1 MRFFAILLLLGGLSS
16 GCNSKS
22 PEIQAKEAANEEALA
37 KQAAAGTA
45 DSKALAEAA
54 AATAAPTP
62 CNYTIT
68 KLIPGWTAYKTTQK
82 VAVGGTFNSVK
93 LSEMKPGGTLT
104 AAFTGLSAEIEGASI
119 ESGNPA
125 RNATVAAAFF
135 AKFAEQAKITAQI
148 TGASGDEKLGLFMIN
163 VTMNN
168 VTRSLQLRH
177 EGMKDGTLVAK
188 TVINMLDFGLQ
199 GAFDS
204 IHKTCEALHTGDDGV
219 SKTWTEVELSITADV
234 TKKCS

>member
-1 MRFFAILLLLGGLSS
+1 MRFFAILLLLVGLSS

-22 PEIQAKEAANEEALA
+22 PEINAKEAANKEALA
-37 KQAAAGTA
+37 KQAAAVTA
-45 DSKALAEAA
+45 ESKALAEA
-54 AATAAPTP
+54 AAPTP

-68 KLIPGWTAYKTTQK
+68 KLTPGWTAYKTTQK
-82 VAVGGTFNSVK
+82 VAVGGTFKSVK

-104 AAFTGLSAEIEGASI
+104 AAFAGLSAEIEGASI

-135 AKFAEQAKITAQI
+135 GKFAEQAKITAQI
-148 TGASGDEKLGLFMIN
+148 TGASGDDKLGLFMMN
-163 VTMNN
+163 VTMNS
-168 VTRSLQLRH
+168 VTKSLQLRH
-177 EGMKDGTLVAK
+177 EGLKDGTLVAK

-219 SKTWTEVELSITADV
+219 SKTWTEVELSITADI

>member
-1 MRFFAILLLLGGLSS
+1 MRFFAILLLLVGLSS

-22 PEIQAKEAANEEALA
+22 PEIKAKEAANKEALA
-37 KQAAAGTA
+37 KQAATTTTA
-45 DSKALAEAA
+45 ESKAVAEAA
-54 AATAAPTP
+54 AAPTP
-62 CNYTIT
+62 CSYTIT
-68 KLIPGWTAYKTTQK
+68 KLTPGWTAYKTTQK

-93 LSEMKPGGTLT
+93 ISEMKPGATLT
-104 AAFTGLSAEIEGASI
+104 AAFAGLSAEIEGASI

-135 AKFAEQAKITAQI
+135 GKFAEQAKITAQI
-148 TGASGDEKLGLFMIN
+148 TGASGDEKLGLFMMN

-168 VTRSLQLRH
+168 VTKPLQLSH

-219 SKTWTEVELSITADV
+219 SKTWTEVEISITVDV